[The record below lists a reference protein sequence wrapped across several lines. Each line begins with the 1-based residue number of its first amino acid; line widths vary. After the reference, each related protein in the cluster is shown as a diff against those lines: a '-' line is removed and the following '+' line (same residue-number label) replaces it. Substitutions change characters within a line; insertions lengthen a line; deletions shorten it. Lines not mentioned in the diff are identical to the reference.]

1 MSAEPE
7 ILNRES
13 AVIRRSRLPLERS
26 RTDPLFRSSLKS
38 TRSTAGIA
46 LSLHDNGRVQAPS
59 GNHSNG
65 TGVIENGID
74 LTRGSDLHAALAFTG
89 MEPEPAVGTCAI
101 CGRPLTQVGPKGE
114 CLRCLADLGF
124 LSGSR
129 EPEKSETPRRLTPG
143 PLKYDHF
150 EVEVGADGFP
160 IELGAGAMAI
170 TYRARDTVL
179 NSIVALKVIDRKV
192 AKMPGVRS
200 RFLRE
205 ARAAAQIRH
214 PNVARVSHYGEQDG
228 ECFYVMEL
236 VEGETL
242 EAKVRREGPM
252 PLTLALEVIER
263 AARALA
269 AAEKCG
275 MVHRDIKPS
284 NIMLESDPGG
294 GAPIVKVIDYGIA
307 KILDPEAERGAEKTQ
322 SGFIGTPA
330 FASPEQFAP
339 SEQMKIDTRSD
350 IYSLGATFWY
360 LLSGRVPFVGRT
372 LRDVAAKQAEELPL
386 EQLKNV
392 HVPSRVVALL
402 QSMLAVDPAK
412 RPQTARELL
421 SEIRRCYTRFST
433 EGRARRLEIKL
444 AVASTALLIAG
455 IALGAWLYRHAQSS
469 AEMERSIAVLPFEN
483 LSATGEDTYF
493 TVGMQDEIT
502 GDLAKLA
509 GMKVIGSQSTRSYL
523 PGKERNLHAIGR
535 DLGVRHLLEGTVSKD
550 NNQMR
555 VALHLVDLRDGAIQ
569 WAATY
574 QRPLKEVFALQSE
587 ITQAVAARLKAGLS
601 PNETVALNEPPTA
614 DLRAYD
620 LYLRAQTIDVL
631 VKDTAEWA
639 SRMEQ
644 KVSLLNEA
652 VNRDPKFVLAYCGLA
667 KAYDVLYQTKDITPV
682 EKRNVDYRAMA
693 EVALEKARRVA
704 PDFGPVHLALA
715 DHFVV
720 AHNDVEQGRLEI
732 DLARQTMPNSAA
744 LETSAGSIARRQ
756 SRWDDAVRFLERAVA
771 LEPRATENLF
781 TLANTYRLM
790 RRYDRFDGLMTRL
803 LGVLPPD
810 RSATYRVFR
819 TFGSLESEGE
829 LGPLRE
835 AIATVTPEEDAS
847 GSIRDLHNLILALWN
862 HDPDAV
868 SRISKQA
875 AESTFVFNATKYPKE
890 WYEGLAARM
899 RGDKKGA
906 QAAFTAARLEVEKAV
921 LADASDGR
929 ALSLLAMIDAGLGR
943 QEQSVQEAEHAC
955 DLEPFENFGQNAP
968 IVRCNLAV
976 VYAWNGQFDFAI
988 SELDQLVN
996 KPAGANLPA
1005 QPTYGDFR
1013 RNPLWDPLR
1022 NDPRFTA
1029 IMNRLAQVASK

>member
-7 ILNRES
+7 ILDRES
-13 AVIRRSRLPLERS
+13 AFIRGSTLSSERG
-26 RTDPLFRSSLKS
+26 RTISLFRGSLKS
-38 TRSTAGIA
+38 SGSTVGIA
-46 LSLHDNGRVQAPS
+46 SALNHNGRVQAPS

-65 TGVIENGID
+65 TGVIESGID
-74 LTRGSDLHAALAFTG
+74 LMRGSGLNRALAFTG
-89 MEPEPAVGTCAI
+89 AEPEPIVGTCAI

-124 LSGSR
+124 LSSSQ
-129 EPEKSETPRRLTPG
+129 EPESETSRRLTPG

-150 EVEVGADGFP
+150 EVEVGVDGFP
-160 IELGAGAMAI
+160 IELGSGAMAI

-179 NSIVALKVIDRKV
+179 NSVVALKVIDRKV
-192 AKMPGVRS
+192 AKIPGVRS

-242 EAKVRREGPM
+242 EARVRRDGPM
-252 PLTLALEVIER
+252 PLTLALEVIEQT
-263 AARALA
+263 ARALA
-269 AAEKCG
+269 AAEACG
-275 MVHRDIKPS
+275 VVHRDIKPS

-294 GAPIVKVIDYGIA
+294 CAPIVKVIDYGIA
-307 KILDPEAERGAEKTQ
+307 KILNPEAERGAEKTQ
-322 SGFIGTPA
+322 PGFIGTPA
-330 FASPEQFAP
+330 FASPEQFAL
-339 SEQMKIDTRSD
+339 SEQTRIDTRSD
-350 IYSLGATFWY
+350 VYSLGVTFWY

-372 LRDVAAKQAEELPL
+372 LREVAAKQAEELPL
-386 EQLKNV
+386 EQLKNT
-392 HVPSRVVALL
+392 HVPARVIALL

-421 SEIRRCYTRFST
+421 SAIHRCYRKFSAD
-433 EGRARRLEIKL
+433 ARSRQKRLIIVVAGTIL
-444 AVASTALLIAG
+444 VLGAVAFGS
-455 IALGAWLYRHAQSS
+455 WLYQRVQSS
-469 AEMERSIAVLPFEN
+469 AQAERSIAVLPFEN
-483 LSATGEDTYF
+483 LSPDSEDTYF

-535 DLGVRHLLEGTVSKD
+535 DLGVRHLLEGTVSRD

-555 VALHLVDLRDGAIQ
+555 VALHLVDLRDGSIQ

-620 LYLRAQTIDVL
+620 LYLRAQAIERL
-631 VKDTAEWA
+631 VKDTAEEA
-639 SRMEQ
+639 SVMEQ
-644 KVSLLNEA
+644 KISLLNDA
-652 VNRDPKFVLAYCGLA
+652 VGRDPKFVLAYCALA
-667 KAYDVLYQTKDITPV
+667 TAYDKLYQTKDITPV
-682 EKRNVDYRAMA
+682 EKRNVDYRALA
-693 EVALEKARRVA
+693 EAALEKARRVA

-715 DHFVV
+715 DHFVL
-720 AHNDVEQGRLEI
+720 ALNDLEQGRLEI

-744 LETSAGSIARRQ
+744 LETTAGSIARRQ
-756 SRWDDAVRFLERAVA
+756 NRWDDAVRAIERAVA
-771 LEPRATENLF
+771 LEPRAAESLF
-781 TLANTYRLM
+781 DLANMYRLT
-790 RRYDRFDGLMTRL
+790 RRYDRFDGMMARL

-819 TFGSLESEGE
+819 TFGPLENEGD
-829 LGPLRE
+829 LGPLRA
-835 AIATVTPEEDAS
+835 AIATITPEDDPNGA
-847 GSIRDLHNLILALWN
+847 IKDLHNLILALWS
-862 HDPDAV
+862 HDPDSV
-868 SRISKQA
+868 SRISARA
-875 AESTFVFNATKYPKE
+875 AETTFAFNGVKYPKS

-906 QAAFTAARLEVEKAV
+906 QAAFAAARLEVEKAV

-943 QEQSVQEAEHAC
+943 QEQAVQEAEHAC
-955 DLEPFENFGQNAP
+955 DLVPFESSAVSAP

-976 VYAWNGQFDFAI
+976 VYAWNGQLDFAI

-996 KPAGANLPA
+996 RPAGSNLPA
-1005 QPTYGDFR
+1005 QPTYGDFKL
-1013 RNPLWDPLR
+1013 NPVWEPIR
-1022 NDPRFTA
+1022 GDPRFQA
-1029 IMNRLAQVASK
+1029 LVQRLAVTAAR